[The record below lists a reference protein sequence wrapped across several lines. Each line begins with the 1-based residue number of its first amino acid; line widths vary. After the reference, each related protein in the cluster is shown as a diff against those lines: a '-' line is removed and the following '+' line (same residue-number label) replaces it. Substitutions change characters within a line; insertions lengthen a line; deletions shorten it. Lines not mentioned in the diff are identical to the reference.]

1 VDGAQKR
8 RLDGAVWRGPEQPAR
23 QQSAF
28 VAFAAT
34 AVASPWRCSCSF
46 APSSCPSTT
55 ISADPAALSAS
66 CCSLSVARL
75 PGLPGLPETSL
86 TYGSRSES
94 IAPELLHVCVVKKVH
109 AASGEERGKGGG
121 DSHQVWVTAALA
133 SGVSSSIRGESDRNG
148 MSMPSSFLGARHAMI
163 TFSCSLAGSR

>member
-1 VDGAQKR
+1 MALRSASWMGLSGVAR
-8 RLDGAVWRGPEQPAR
+8 PEQPAR
-23 QQSAF
+23 QQPAF

-75 PGLPGLPETSL
+75 PGLPGLPGAAE
-86 TYGSRSES
+86 
-94 IAPELLHVCVVKKVH
+94 
-109 AASGEERGKGGG
+109 AASAAGAAWAASAARAAGAAQAGGHAL
-121 DSHQVWVTAALA
+121 DLAALVRVGLA
-133 SGVSSSIRGESDRNG
+133 WLLGLAQLLGLARLLGLAWLRG
-148 MSMPSSFLGARHAMI
+148 
-163 TFSCSLAGSR
+163 